1 LTSAIF
7 LLQYFSLNLDFII
20 HWQHQASKKQEEV
33 IMQTGTVKMFDHL
46 KGYGFIRTADE
57 DDLYFNQQDIHPKYR
72 NVLIKE
78 NMKVGFDLKR
88 ELRGDRAANVRI
100 L

>member
-1 LTSAIF
+1 M
-7 LLQYFSLNLDFII
+7 
-20 HWQHQASKKQEEV
+20 E
-33 IMQTGTVKMFDHL
+33 TGTVKMFDHF
-46 KGYGFIRTADE
+46 KGYGFIATGAGDE
-57 DDLYFNQQDIHPKYR
+57 VYFSKNDIHPKFK

-88 ELRGDRAANVRI
+88 EMKGDHAVNVRI